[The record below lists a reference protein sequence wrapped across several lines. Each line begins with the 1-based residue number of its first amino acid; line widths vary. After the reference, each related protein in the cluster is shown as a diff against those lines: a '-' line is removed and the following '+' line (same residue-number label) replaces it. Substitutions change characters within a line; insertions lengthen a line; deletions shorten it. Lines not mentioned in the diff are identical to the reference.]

1 MTFPSARLRTLRE
14 EQSRRRLEVARLVR
28 DTPNVTDVELA
39 KALNV
44 SRNTI
49 REDRLAL
56 MAEVNQDAKSEFQ
69 IWRGEHIEELRVL
82 REQLQDF
89 LIPPEKRIEL
99 ALAII
104 REDSKIKGTAAATR
118 SENIN
123 VHLDGDAIGPYRQF
137 VLASRGLD
145 AEQVEQLLT
154 LAREMPRK
162 PFVQVAPPKS
172 SPLWDVPQL
181 TEGTDEDA

>member
-1 MTFPSARLRTLRE
+1 MTQVAQEAKT
-14 EQSRRRLEVARLVR
+14 EVQVYRA
-28 DTPNVTDVELA
+28 
-39 KALNV
+39 
-44 SRNTI
+44 
-49 REDRLAL
+49 
-56 MAEVNQDAKSEFQ
+56 
-69 IWRGEHIEELRVL
+69 EHIEELRKL

-89 LIPPEKRIEL
+89 LIPAEKRIEL
-99 ALAII
+99 ALKII
-104 REDSKIKGTAAATR
+104 AQDAKFKATEMPTR
-118 SENIN
+118 SENVN
-123 VHLDGDAIGPYRQF
+123 VNLDGDAIGPYRQF

-145 AEQVEQLLT
+145 AEQVERLLT

>member
-1 MTFPSARLRTLRE
+1 MTAFEVWRAEHIAELEKLRT
-14 EQSRRRLEVARLVR
+14 
-28 DTPNVTDVELA
+28 
-39 KALNV
+39 
-44 SRNTI
+44 
-49 REDRLAL
+49 
-56 MAEVNQDAKSEFQ
+56 
-69 IWRGEHIEELRVL
+69 
-82 REQLQDF
+82 QLQDF

-99 ALAII
+99 ALKII
-104 REDSKIKGTAAATR
+104 AQDAKLKGTEAATR
-118 SENIN
+118 SENVN
-123 VHLDGDAIGPYRQF
+123 VNLDGDAIGPYRQF